1 MTTPEFNKIVE
12 GQLDR
17 IRNVLVKKQA
27 EYNLDDDRLSVFKHG
42 AGISEETP
50 EQVLYGFMLKHII
63 SVTDMINSKGTYSE
77 ELWNEKITDICNY
90 LILLQEDAVVIELKV
105 SNHFLHTLCK
115 LLDMLV
121 MIGVVR
127 NASAMLHHCTESTN
141 FVNFICAVSL
151 PWGTAPLFIYL
162 LYYKILFFA
171 NFAAGP
177 QFGNDTSDPHELEIL
192 SFAVKMYCNAAAQE
206 L

>member
-1 MTTPEFNKIVE
+1 MTTSDFNKIVE

-27 EYNLDDDRLSVFKHG
+27 EYSLDTDRLSVFKHG

-90 LILLQEDAVVIELKV
+90 LILLQG
-105 SNHFLHTLCK
+105 
-115 LLDMLV
+115 LLRDTNRM
-121 MIGVVR
+121 
-127 NASAMLHHCTESTN
+127 TETTN
-141 FVNFICAVSL
+141 GKA
-151 PWGTAPLFIYL
+151 
-162 LYYKILFFA
+162 
-171 NFAAGP
+171 
-177 QFGNDTSDPHELEIL
+177 
-192 SFAVKMYCNAAAQE
+192 
-206 L
+206 